1 MLKFSV
7 TDGEITNSAF
17 TANVVAMAK
26 NAILMRRAAMLL
38 GILGF
43 FNTSTLMSQIAVER
57 ISGGMA
63 IRKLHSGTLLVR
75 LESHEKKI
83 ALLEKLAES
92 ADCDEKC
99 RTRRKQEADEIS
111 AGRDRFNRAFMK
123 AFSGHYHFSRVYF
136 YYDRDHRA
144 LQSQGFG
151 GRYFLDD
158 SLRFMDAGPFSADS
172 ILLLVRD
179 KTPGSAAEGWLLKQ
193 PDNQPLPPDFPYLT
207 INNYKTLVNYFSD
220 SDHVNKNCKY
230 LVRKLNKTLV
240 RYYSE
245 AERRRQ
251 EATLLR

>member
-1 MLKFSV
+1 M
-7 TDGEITNSAF
+7 TDGEITNF
-17 TANVVAMAK
+17 VLTAKIVAMAK

-38 GILGF
+38 WFLGF
-43 FNTSTLMSQIAVER
+43 FNTFALHAQDAVER
-57 ISGGMA
+57 LAGDMA
-63 IRKLHSGTLLVR
+63 IRTLHSGVLLVR
-75 LESHEKKI
+75 LESHDKKS
-83 ALLEKLAES
+83 ALLEQLAES
-92 ADCDEKC
+92 SDCDEKC
-99 RTRRKQEADEIS
+99 RIRRKREADEIR

-172 ILLLVRD
+172 IVLLVLD
-179 KTPGSAAEGWLLKQ
+179 KTPASAAEGWLLKQ